1 MEGMQRN
8 RFAKRGSA
16 PNIDLT
22 GLQIP
27 MPQKKEIEKK
37 KSKDD
42 EIKEQRFQKAL
53 SRIKKNQRNPGK
65 NKRFSQPNI
74 LNNPKYAEF
83 IKEMGDKYPG
93 APMQKKESIEEVKAE
108 DEKEIKDDIIMSKP
122 VINKNNAKKKP
133 KKIDFDKDAVNE
145 KNDKNEDKEE
155 INEDDKNQN
164 N

>member
-1 MEGMQRN
+1 M
-8 RFAKRGSA
+8 K
-16 PNIDLT
+16 
-22 GLQIP
+22 
-27 MPQKKEIEKK
+27 KK